1 MKIADILYYNLFI
14 NKKERSDFMKGID
27 LPEVKLSYK
36 QKLILDVLTDEFH
49 GQAFGPQLLDESDN
63 ENIKN
68 LTINEITWAFKVLVE
83 SALVEKEKK
92 LYKGRTLNLYS
103 ISDYIKYNAVKIK

>member
-1 MKIADILYYNLFI
+1 
-14 NKKERSDFMKGID
+14 MKGFE

-36 QKLILDVLTDEFH
+36 QKLILGILTDEFH
-49 GQAFGPQLLDESDN
+49 GKAFGPQLLDESDN
-63 ENIKN
+63 EDLKK
-68 LTINEITWAFKVLVE
+68 LSINEITWAFKALVE

-103 ISDYIKYNAVKIK
+103 ISDYIRYDAVKIK